1 MGVLDPRTPVED
13 VARFGA
19 ELREIKRRLDLLEA
33 PSGTQ
38 AFRTVAKLQALVEDI
53 QSQIDQWAATRWT
66 NAQITAEINSRV
78 NAAIAAAFAGN
89 VTVTGSLTVNGAI
102 AGASLSTG
110 GSLTAGGAVTLP
122 DVFNTNLGSLGG
134 SRKTVW
140 VSGEGR
146 MGNTA

>member
-53 QSQIDQWAATRWT
+53 QSQLDAYMASRYT
-66 NAQITAEINSRV
+66 NAQIDARIDQKV
-78 NAAIAAAFAGN
+78 AAAIAAAFAGN
-89 VTVTGSLTVNGAI
+89 VSITGSLTVNGAI

-122 DVFNTNLGSLGG
+122 DVYNTDLGSLGG
-134 SRKTVW
+134 ARQTVW
-140 VSGEGR
+140 VREGGR
-146 MGNTA
+146 IGHT